1 MPGFLGKKLCPQLTI
16 VPPDFVKY
24 TEVSRA
30 VRSVLAEYCEGG
42 PTGLVVMSLDEVYLN
57 ITQHLKDRVSWPPEK
72 RTYWPRVAPKT
83 PMLVCRYDTRTPPT
97 LA

>member
-1 MPGFLGKKLCPQLTI
+1 MPGFLGKKLCPQLII

-30 VRSVLAEYCEGG
+30 VRSVLTEYCDGG
-42 PTGLVVMSLDEVYLN
+42 TAGILVMSLDEVYLN
-57 ITQHLKDRVSWPPEK
+57 ITQHLKDRADWPPDR

-83 PMLVCRYDTRTPPT
+83 PMLVCR
-97 LA
+97 